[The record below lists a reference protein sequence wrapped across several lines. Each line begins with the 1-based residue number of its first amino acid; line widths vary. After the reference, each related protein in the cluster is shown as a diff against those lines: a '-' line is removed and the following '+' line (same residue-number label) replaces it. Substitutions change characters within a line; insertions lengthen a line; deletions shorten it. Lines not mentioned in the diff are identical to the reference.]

1 MKKAVLLVLG
11 LSVLMNIGVYGQS
24 MHFSQ
29 YYNAPLLLNP
39 ANTGLTSG
47 YDYRFGL
54 NYRNQWAALPVPY
67 NTFSAYGDFKIGGN
81 SNNELHNNWL
91 GAGFALFNDK
101 AGDGNLSLF
110 SLQGDLAYHLQLS
123 EFTMFSLG
131 FSGAIV
137 QREVN
142 FDNLTFDG
150 QWDGLD
156 FNKALPNNEK
166 VGIMKT
172 SYYTVGA
179 GFNVAWFPNEAVY
192 GKFGVS
198 MLNVNKPVESFYGS
212 TKNVIDY
219 RPIAH
224 LDMMFHTGPVL
235 VINPSAYY
243 TMQNGAAEIVVGSQF
258 RALMSDKNE
267 TPVNLILGAYTRV
280 GDAIIGVAGLNYGP
294 ITFMTNY
301 DFTMSGLA
309 PYNGSYGAL
318 EFSLVYQRL
327 YHPSEGIKRMV
338 GCPIF

>member
-1 MKKAVLLVLG
+1 
-11 LSVLMNIGVYGQS
+11 
-24 MHFSQ
+24 
-29 YYNAPLLLNP
+29 
-39 ANTGLTSG
+39 
-47 YDYRFGL
+47 
-54 NYRNQWAALPVPY
+54 
-67 NTFSAYGDFKIGGN
+67 
-81 SNNELHNNWL
+81 
-91 GAGFALFNDK
+91 
-101 AGDGNLSLF
+101 
-110 SLQGDLAYHLQLS
+110 
-123 EFTMFSLG
+123 
-131 FSGAIV
+131 V

-142 FDNLTFDG
+142 FDNLTFDA

-156 FNKALPNNEK
+156 FNKAIPNSEK

-243 TMQNGAAEIVVGSQF
+243 TMQNSAAEIVVGSQF
-258 RALMSDKNE
+258 RALMTDKNE
-267 TPVNLILGAYTRV
+267 NPVNLILGAYTRI

-318 EFSLVYQRL
+318 ELSLVYQRL